1 MTFAQTECKTVV
13 HISISPCC
21 PALRLTLSLRW
32 ILFPW
37 HVLLLAFLEFSDVLV
52 SLQKWKNWFNIRCSS
67 SSLKNIW
74 WAQCTDMTW
83 QCETKAFFK
92 VCRQA
97 ERPSIW
103 IRYNLHSLR
112 HVSYMLRW
120 IWLNWSLQKSC
131 VRNSWANKGTSGVL
145 DPLSVTVNAFLCADY
160 EISWS
165 HISEILS
172 VFKLNC

>member
-92 VCRQA
+92 YAGRLKGRLFELDIIFIACDTFLTCYDESDWTDHYRRVVSETA
-97 ERPSIW
+97 EPTKAQVECW
-103 IRYNLHSLR
+103 THSQ
-112 HVSYMLRW
+112 W
-120 IWLNWSLQKSC
+120 Q
-131 VRNSWANKGTSGVL
+131 
-145 DPLSVTVNAFLCADY
+145 
-160 EISWS
+160 
-165 HISEILS
+165 
-172 VFKLNC
+172 

>member
-103 IRYNLHSLR
+103 IRYIIFIACDTFLTCYDESDWTDHYRRVVSETAEPTKAQVECWTHSQ
-112 HVSYMLRW
+112 W
-120 IWLNWSLQKSC
+120 Q
-131 VRNSWANKGTSGVL
+131 
-145 DPLSVTVNAFLCADY
+145 
-160 EISWS
+160 
-165 HISEILS
+165 
-172 VFKLNC
+172 

>member
-103 IRYNLHSLR
+103 IRY
-112 HVSYMLRW
+112 
-120 IWLNWSLQKSC
+120 IIFIAC
-131 VRNSWANKGTSGVL
+131 DT
-145 DPLSVTVNAFLCADY
+145 FLTCYDESDWTDHYRRAV
-160 EISWS
+160 
-165 HISEILS
+165 SEIAEPTKAQVECWTHS
-172 VFKLNC
+172 QWQ

>member
-52 SLQKWKNWFNIRCSS
+52 SLQKWKNWFNIRYSS

-103 IRYNLHSLR
+103 IRYTIFIACDTFLTC
-112 HVSYMLRW
+112 YDE
-120 IWLNWSLQKSC
+120 
-131 VRNSWANKGTSGVL
+131 SGWTDHYRRAV
-145 DPLSVTVNAFLCADY
+145 
-160 EISWS
+160 
-165 HISEILS
+165 SEIAEPTKAQVECWTHS
-172 VFKLNC
+172 QWQ

>member
-21 PALRLTLSLRW
+21 PALRLTLSLCW

-74 WAQCTDMTW
+74 WAQCTDVTW

-92 VCRQA
+92 VCSR
-97 ERPSIW
+97 
-103 IRYNLHSLR
+103 L
-112 HVSYMLRW
+112 
-120 IWLNWSLQKSC
+120 KS
-131 VRNSWANKGTSGVL
+131 RLFEL
-145 DPLSVTVNAFLCADY
+145 DIIFIACDTFLTCYDESDWTDHY
-160 EISWS
+160 RRVV
-165 HISEILS
+165 SEIAEPTKAQVECWTHS
-172 VFKLNC
+172 QWQ